1 MVGLREDL
9 TAQLDQT
16 QAELAQ
22 ARAQIATLEA
32 QLAQCLSTAIR
43 DARILQYIAEYSWD
57 AFVLVN
63 DRGTIEYVSPAITR
77 LLGYS
82 VPEYI
87 QLGINELTHPDDRL
101 LAGTLL
107 QELLATPDE
116 HRTFEIRGRHKAG
129 HWLWLEMTAVNYL
142 HNPDLHAILVNS
154 RDITERK
161 TTQLEL
167 QATVERYRLLS
178 DSITDALFVLALDD
192 AGTPGQLLEVNE
204 SACQLLG
211 YSREEL
217 LQLNLVAID
226 APDSPTPKQTILQ
239 RLQNGEQVSFEQIHL
254 GRNGSRIPVE
264 VHARMGMIQGKNVI
278 ISLAHDISRRKLAE
292 QELRRFEAVIRQ
304 TDDAVVITDAPTQQ
318 KPTILF
324 ANDAFTRITGY
335 NQQEALE
342 QKVNIL
348 QFSGT
353 SVETHEEVCA
363 LHAVLLRGEVYR
375 GTTHSYHKQGMPL
388 TLQWSITPLV
398 DQQAT
403 VTHFVAIIRDITAQE
418 QQVAQLQAAKSDLQ
432 AYQASL
438 NGILDTMEDAL
449 VSLSLPDQQL
459 IYASASFTQIF
470 GYPLQRFL
478 SEPLFFQQIV
488 HPDDLAIT
496 LAARQRVLQDG
507 FVELVHRIIL
517 PDGQVRWLQ
526 RRAWMNYNADG
537 RPIRLNDSARDITA
551 QKQADEALRQSET
564 YLRSLVDS
572 QTAFNL
578 RVNMQGKITYCNNRY
593 IKHFGWAAPA
603 LIGSP
608 ALQTILPEDHAKVQ
622 AVIGQCLAQ
631 VGMPVQ
637 AEIRKPTQT
646 GGYLWTIWE
655 FIAVPNQDGIVD
667 EVQCVGFDI
676 TQQKLAEAELRASE
690 KRYRQ
695 MFELHGLPKLIID
708 PANGRILDANPAAG
722 QFYGYAVA
730 VLKTLTIFDV
740 NLSPLDEVQTKMAK
754 AAAATMLS
762 CEFVHRGAN
771 GGPRNVEIFTGPVES
786 EGKHLLYSII
796 TDTTEK
802 QRAQGALQEAHD
814 LLEARVIE
822 RTAELE
828 KVMNRLEAIFN
839 HSGDAILL
847 LDIERGIQ
855 QANHAFDAHFAQ
867 AGDNY
872 IGRQLSSF
880 FQPLSEL
887 DLAAT
892 IAEVART
899 HQTHHVEAQATQANG
914 LPLDV
919 EISVAPVNRSA
930 QAVTNIV
937 CIIRDITERKK
948 AELTIAEERNL
959 LRTLI
964 DAVPDFIYVKD
975 RDHRLVLNNVAHARS
990 IGYTTPA
997 AAVGKSDADLF
1008 PPAMAAKFYVDEV
1021 QIFQSGLPILATEER
1036 SLAQD
1041 GSLMWA
1047 LTTKVPLRNLK
1058 GECIGIVGITH
1069 NISQLKE
1076 TEEALRYHEQQAR
1089 DAQKMLQLVLDTIPV
1104 SVFWK
1109 DCASVYQGCN
1119 RIFADDAGLR
1129 HTADIVGRRDEDLPW
1144 LTSETTIIKADDH
1157 AVMTSGLPKL
1167 AYEETISTATGKQ
1180 LLIQTNKLPLRNE
1193 ANHVIGVL
1201 GAYVDITEHK
1211 ATEDALRASE
1221 EKFRQLIESAPIA
1234 TIITEA
1240 TGDIVLV
1247 NRQAEQLFGYSRQE
1261 LIGHCV
1267 DLLVPTEARTTHG
1280 RHRTTYT
1287 TVPEKR
1293 RAMLME
1299 LQGQRKDNTVF
1310 PLDLQLSYIEMEPAP
1325 LVMSFILDTTERKQA
1340 EGALKQALAQEKELG
1355 ELKSRFVSMASHE
1368 FRTPLTV
1375 ILANTE
1381 TLSHYRHKMNPT
1393 QIDARLVK
1401 IRQQVIYMKEIMED
1415 VLQLARIQA
1424 GHVEFH
1430 PLTGD
1435 LDSLCQEITEEFD
1448 GQAAYRDRI
1457 VYQCTTAPVL
1467 TAFDRRLMR
1476 QIISN
1481 LLLNALKYSAA
1492 EKLINLTLTHD
1503 DNQVCLQVR
1512 DEGIG
1517 IPPDDL
1523 KHLFEPFHR
1532 ATNVGTISGTGLGL
1546 SITKQAVEL
1555 HGGTITPVSQVGSG
1569 TTFTVTLPKGV
1580 VIGAEPSDDSNIIA

>member
-1 MVGLREDL
+1 MLDLTVGL
-9 TAQLDQT
+9 TAQFDQT
-16 QAELAQ
+16 QVELAE
-22 ARAQIATLEA
+22 ARAQIAALEA
-32 QLAQCLSTAIR
+32 QLAQYRPTASR

-57 AFVLVN
+57 AFALVN
-63 DRGTIEYVSPAITR
+63 DQGAIEYVSPAITR

-82 VPEYI
+82 VQEYV

-107 QELLATPDE
+107 QELLVAPGE

-161 TTQLEL
+161 TAQLEL
-167 QATVERYRLLS
+167 QATVERYRLLA
-178 DSITDALFVLALDD
+178 DSITDALFVLAVND
-192 AGTPGQLLEVNE
+192 AGLPGQLLEVNE

-217 LQLNLVAID
+217 LQLTLAAID
-226 APDSPTPKQTILQ
+226 APDSPTPKQAIIECLQ
-239 RLQNGEQVSFEQIHL
+239 SGEQVSFEQIHL
-254 GRNGSRIPVE
+254 ARNGSRIPVE
-264 VHARMGMIQGKNVI
+264 VHARLGMLQGKTVI

-292 QELRRFEAVIRQ
+292 QELHRFAAVIRQ
-304 TDDAVVITDAPTQQ
+304 TDDAVVITDAPLDQ

-335 NQQEALE
+335 SQQEALA
-342 QKVNIL
+342 QKINIL
-348 QFSGT
+348 HFSGT
-353 SVETHEEVCA
+353 PSETQAEICA
-363 LHAVLLRGEVYR
+363 LQALLLRGEVYR
-375 GTTHSYHKQGMPL
+375 GTTHSYHKQGTPL

-403 VTHFVAIIRDITAQE
+403 VTNFVAVIRDITAQE
-418 QQVAQLQAAKSDLQ
+418 QQVTQLQAAKSDLQ

-438 NGILDTMEDAL
+438 NGILDTMQDAL

-459 IYASASFTQIF
+459 IYASASFAQIF
-470 GYPLQRFL
+470 GYPIQRFL
-478 SEPLFFQQIV
+478 TDPLFFQQVV
-488 HPDDLAIT
+488 HPDDLAVT
-496 LAARQRVLQDG
+496 LAARQRIFQDG
-507 FVELVHRIIL
+507 FMELVHRIIL

-526 RRAWMNYNADG
+526 RRAWLNYDAGG

-572 QTAFNL
+572 QTAFNI
-578 RVNMQGKITYCNNRY
+578 RVNLQGNITYCNNRY
-593 IKHFGWAAPA
+593 IKEFGWVTPSLVGVSAFHR
-603 LIGSP
+603 
-608 ALQTILPEDHAKVQ
+608 ILPQDHGKVQ
-622 AVIGQCLAQ
+622 AVVEQCLAQ
-631 VGMPVQ
+631 IGTPVQ
-637 AEIRKPTQT
+637 VELRKSTQA

-655 FIAVPNQDGIVD
+655 FIAVPNKEGMVD

-676 TQQKLAEAELRASE
+676 TQQKLAEAELRAGE
-690 KRYRQ
+690 QRYRQ

-708 PANGRILDANPAAG
+708 PENGRILDANPAAG

-730 VLKTLTIFDV
+730 VLKTLTIFDI

-754 AAAATMLS
+754 AAATTMLS
-762 CEFVHRGAN
+762 CEFIHRGAN
-771 GGPRNVEIFTGPVES
+771 GVPRNVEIFTGPVES

-796 TDTTEK
+796 TDITEK
-802 QRAQGALQEAHD
+802 QRAKGALQEAHD
-814 LLEARVIE
+814 LLEVRVVE

-847 LDIERGIQ
+847 LDIDQGIQ
-855 QANHAFDAHFAQ
+855 QANHAFDTLFA
-867 AGDNY
+867 GTGGTY

-880 FQPLSEL
+880 FQPQRAI

-892 IAEVART
+892 IAEVVRT
-899 HQTHHVEAQATQANG
+899 HQTHHVEAQATQADG
-914 LPLDV
+914 THFDV
-919 EISVAPVNRSA
+919 EISIAPVNRSA
-930 QAVTNIV
+930 RAVTNIV

-948 AELTIAEERNL
+948 AELVIAEERNL

-975 RDHRLVLNNVAHARS
+975 IDHRIVLNNVAHARS
-990 IGYTTPA
+990 LGALTPA
-997 AAVGKSDADLF
+997 AAVGKTDADLF
-1008 PPAMAAKFYVDEV
+1008 PAAMAAKFYADEV
-1021 QIFQSGLPILATEER
+1021 QIFQTGLPILGTEER

-1058 GECIGIVGITH
+1058 GECIGLVGITH
-1069 NISQLKE
+1069 NI
-1076 TEEALRYHEQQAR
+1076 
-1089 DAQKMLQLVLDTIPV
+1089 
-1104 SVFWK
+1104 
-1109 DCASVYQGCN
+1109 
-1119 RIFADDAGLR
+1119 
-1129 HTADIVGRRDEDLPW
+1129 
-1144 LTSETTIIKADDH
+1144 
-1157 AVMTSGLPKL
+1157 
-1167 AYEETISTATGKQ
+1167 
-1180 LLIQTNKLPLRNE
+1180 
-1193 ANHVIGVL
+1193 
-1201 GAYVDITEHK
+1201 TEHK
-1211 ATEDALRASE
+1211 ATADALRASE

-1234 TIITEA
+1234 TIITEV

-1261 LIGHCV
+1261 LFGQCV
-1267 DLLVPTEARTTHG
+1267 DLLVPTASRTTHEH
-1280 RHRTTYT
+1280 HRTTYT

-1293 RAMLME
+1293 RMMIME
-1299 LQGQRKDNTVF
+1299 LKGQRKDQTIF
-1310 PLDLQLSYIEMEPAP
+1310 PIDLQLSYIEMKPAP
-1325 LVMSFILDTTERKQA
+1325 LVMSFILDITERKQA
-1340 EGALKQALAQEKELG
+1340 EAALKLALAQEKELG

-1381 TLSHYRHKMNPT
+1381 TLTHYRHKMGPA
-1393 QIDARLVK
+1393 QMDVRLSK

-1430 PLTGD
+1430 PMTGD

-1448 GQAAYRDRI
+1448 SQAAYRDRI
-1457 VYQCTTAPVL
+1457 VYHCTAAPVL
-1467 TAFDRRLMR
+1467 TAFDRRLLR
-1476 QIISN
+1476 QVISN
-1481 LLLNALKYSAA
+1481 LLLNALKYSAD
-1492 EKLINLTLTHD
+1492 EKLINLILTHD
-1503 DNQVCLQVR
+1503 ANQVCVQVR

-1569 TTFTVTLPKGV
+1569 TTFTVILPKGIV
-1580 VIGAEPSDDSNIIA
+1580 ALDEQRKTGEL